1 MKNDPMT
8 TFLNFVLAVLVVL
21 GVAFAL
27 LSMSRERELRLLTT
41 NATIAQTTLARAN
54 ALLNDTANYN
64 TKAQS
69 PELARA
75 IQTVVQAASQKPANH

>member
-21 GVAFAL
+21 GVVFAL
-27 LSMSRERELRLLTT
+27 LTMSRERELRLLTT

-64 TKAQS
+64 AKAQS
-69 PELARA
+69 PELTR
-75 IQTVVQAASQKPANH
+75 IIQAAQKPATH

>member
-41 NATIAQTTLARAN
+41 NATIAQTTLTRAN

-64 TKAQS
+64 AKVQS
-69 PELARA
+69 PELAR
-75 IQTVVQAASQKPANH
+75 IIQAAQKPAPTH